1 MADGTYQPKVYR
13 DLGGNRF
20 NIVSGGALNIE
31 AGSTN
36 TIAGAVTF
44 SGALTASGANTFS
57 GVNTFSGAVRQTD
70 ANPNATTTASA
81 IVAEG
86 RTLLATTAGVEPTF
100 HLAAPV
106 AGAYVHLIGGALGS
120 TAMTVSTTGAS
131 ATIGSTFT
139 SIAFNANAYGA
150 VALRG
155 VSATRWDIIGSHGAS
170 VVVA

>member
-44 SGALTASGANTFS
+44 SGANTHSGA
-57 GVNTFSGAVRQTD
+57 NTFSGAVRQTD